1 MATSNIATLR
11 PFSLAEQCHTQNF
24 YTLYETLNDTLYDT
38 VAMLY
43 CRGGHWV
50 WRGQHMLQH
59 KSQTNKE
66 TPSWAVPHSEF
77 YFANIHGFTRP
88 PTWVPCLLIKFQDSS
103 SSKIEGHCK
112 YFYGNSRVFEGSN
125 REVSRVFP
133 RNFKEVLRVIQES
146 FKDISRKFLGCFKE
160 NWRVIQGSFQWYS
173 RIFEKSA

>member
-66 TPSWAVPHSEF
+66 TPSWAVPRAPLRIFILLIYMGS
-77 YFANIHGFTRP
+77 YNLLHGFHVYFLPEWFLEELMLLKISKKKYQVNTKKKSNEKK
-88 PTWVPCLLIKFQDSS
+88 TLLICWIQ
-103 SSKIEGHCK
+103 
-112 YFYGNSRVFEGSN
+112 YF
-125 REVSRVFP
+125 
-133 RNFKEVLRVIQES
+133 LQTTS
-146 FKDISRKFLGCFKE
+146 F
-160 NWRVIQGSFQWYS
+160 
-173 RIFEKSA
+173 

>member
-77 YFANIHGFTRP
+77 LFCQY
-88 PTWVPCLLIKFQDSS
+88 TWVHTTSYMGSMFISFQQQFRPQNITSGTCIITSRDLHYCFQGPVLLHPDLHFHFQDL
-103 SSKIEGHCK
+103 H
-112 YFYGNSRVFEGSN
+112 YHFQD
-125 REVSRVFP
+125 
-133 RNFKEVLRVIQES
+133 LH
-146 FKDISRKFLGCFKE
+146 DCFQTYT
-160 NWRVIQGSFQWYS
+160 ILP
-173 RIFEKSA
+173 